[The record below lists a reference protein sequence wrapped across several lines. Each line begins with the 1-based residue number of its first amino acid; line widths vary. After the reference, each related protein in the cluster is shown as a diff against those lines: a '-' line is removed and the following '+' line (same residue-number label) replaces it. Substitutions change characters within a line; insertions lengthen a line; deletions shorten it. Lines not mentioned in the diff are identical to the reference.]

1 MIYVFIGNV
10 VQHICNIY
18 NICLM
23 PLPFYGEKMEINYG
37 NGFLFGVRLLRRRGR
52 LKKVL
57 IILHSPP
64 KLIFMNYYDKCINLY
79 IVGVRSLRWNGI
91 LVWGVL
97 GELVIYHGSILAWLI
112 VCCDAGSL
120 FIFGKS

>member
-1 MIYVFIGNV
+1 MVKKWKSIMEMAFSLVLNYW
-10 VQHICNIY
+10 
-18 NICLM
+18 
-23 PLPFYGEKMEINYG
+23 EKEEGY
-37 NGFLFGVRLLRRRGR
+37 
-52 LKKVL
+52 KKVL

-64 KLIFMNYYDKCINLY
+64 KLILMNYYDKCINLY

-97 GELVIYHGSILAWLI
+97 GELVIYLGSILAWLI